1 MNDLIGYLATAV
13 VLFSY
18 LFKNPTTLRRVQA
31 LAAIL
36 WMLYGILLHAYPV
49 IVANVLITAIAVW
62 SSVKVSPK
70 PLDRTG

>member
-1 MNDLIGYLATAV
+1 MNDLIGYLATAA
-13 VLFSY
+13 VLLSY

-31 LAAIL
+31 LAAVL

-62 SSVKVSPK
+62 SSVKVSK
-70 PLDRTG
+70 PVPSP